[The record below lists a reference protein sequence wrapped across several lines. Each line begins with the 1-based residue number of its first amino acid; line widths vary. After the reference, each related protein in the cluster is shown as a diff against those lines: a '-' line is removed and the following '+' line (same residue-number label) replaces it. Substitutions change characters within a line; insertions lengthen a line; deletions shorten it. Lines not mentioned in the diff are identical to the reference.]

1 MTTSSCKQCGSI
13 DTYISENGYNSARVC
28 NSCHHEQHVILPSP
42 SKYDNGFR
50 APEVI
55 AEMEERDRIES
66 QVSWECLNPRI
77 DQPLHK
83 ENMKTPI
90 ALLEKTSTDLGTM
103 IGNLM
108 FGSSEGYRVSNI
120 SEIEHI
126 DGTDHEEDWIII
138 KNHIE
143 IAEMLCKRLARKIR
157 NEEVM

>member
-1 MTTSSCKQCGSI
+1 MKT
-13 DTYISENGYNSARVC
+13 
-28 NSCHHEQHVILPSP
+28 

-50 APEVI
+50 SPEVI

-90 ALLEKTSTDLGTM
+90 ALLEKTSRDLDEM
-103 IGNLM
+103 IGDLM
-108 FGSSEGYRVSNI
+108 FG

-157 NEEVM
+157 NCENI